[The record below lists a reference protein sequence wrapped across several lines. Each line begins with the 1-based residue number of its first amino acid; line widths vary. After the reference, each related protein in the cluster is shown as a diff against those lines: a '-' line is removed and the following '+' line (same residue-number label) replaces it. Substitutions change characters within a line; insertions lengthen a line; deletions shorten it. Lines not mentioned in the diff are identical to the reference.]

1 MGENANRGQ
10 YNKVHAYPNMFR
22 NEMLIAAQNKQKYR
36 LFNNSN
42 ANRVKVQPRQ
52 QSNNIVK
59 TLSRSVD
66 DSLHSKKKN
75 MKYDHVMALRQN
87 FTSNKKGIRS
97 NSYQRDK
104 YDN

>member
-1 MGENANRGQ
+1 M
-10 YNKVHAYPNMFR
+10 YNKVGSYPNTFR

-36 LFNNSN
+36 LFNNGTG
-42 ANRVKVQPRQ
+42 NRLKIQPKQ
-52 QSNNIVK
+52 PSNNIVK

-87 FTSNKKGIRS
+87 FTSNKNSIRS

>member
-1 MGENANRGQ
+1 M
-10 YNKVHAYPNMFR
+10 YNKNVGHPNMFK
-22 NEMLIAAQNKQKYR
+22 NEMLIAAQNKQTYR
-36 LFNNSN
+36 LFNNNN
-42 ANRVKVQPRQ
+42 ALRIKMQAKPPP
-52 QSNNIVK
+52 NNIAK

-75 MKYDHVMALRQN
+75 MKYDHIMGLRQN
-87 FTSNKKGIRS
+87 FSSNKKNVRS